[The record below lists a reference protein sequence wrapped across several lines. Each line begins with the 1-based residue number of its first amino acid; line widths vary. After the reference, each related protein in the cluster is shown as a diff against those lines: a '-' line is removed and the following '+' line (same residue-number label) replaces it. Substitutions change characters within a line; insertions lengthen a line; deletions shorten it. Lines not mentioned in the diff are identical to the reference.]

1 MPIAYLFTLLTLLIT
16 VDLAVAEEKHF
27 VELEP
32 VVITASGIEEPLSE
46 IPASIE
52 VITQQTIR
60 DRQPLTLDE
69 GVRPVTGLTIRT
81 YGGADPWAGITIR
94 GTEDNQ
100 SLIMMD
106 GIRINPPYSQSTPAG
121 ALLLN
126 HAERIEVVKGS
137 YSTLYG
143 SEAIGGVVNVITGAR
158 EGLSFSLLG
167 GTHRTSDNSLSYSNK
182 YKEIVYSLGYANLS
196 TEGFKYSGP
205 YWNQTVL
212 GRIDVPLTATSSLQF
227 STLYWD
233 WKKYDY
239 TVCCEIDGTGN
250 IIFVLDKD
258 SNTKEDTYLTSIR
271 LTDHPTEEW
280 DYSMTLSRYAVNSHS
295 DNLMETA
302 TAVRPFPIEIDSDIR
317 SERDILEIQNNLHQ
331 GENDTV
337 TMGFQYTW
345 ENIKK
350 EEFGNIESLGMGPS
364 LDLPDLNDERG
375 FWSVYLQ
382 KLFKIKD
389 QSSLAAGV
397 RFENGPGYSST
408 LIPKASALYVL
419 PETDTRLHVSIG
431 QGIRAPS
438 LEELY
443 HPVQGNTDLIPEEST
458 SVEAGFKQPFIGGRG
473 SLDATGFA
481 MRLKNL
487 IDLGVGSS
495 GAPVYMNM
503 GRAKITGIEAT
514 LQLDITD
521 NLQGNI
527 GYARLSTKNL
537 ETDQELPFRPDDRW
551 TFDIRYT
558 PLSPLVLDVN
568 AEFAGEAFNPFDFL
582 VGLDGR
588 TLPSNVASYQVINM
602 AAAYRVADRDPLLG
616 ALDFTLKLNNIFDE
630 EYTEVPGFPSYG
642 FTFLAG
648 IRAVR

>member
-1 MPIAYLFTLLTLLIT
+1 MYKLYLLPLVICLCFTAPSL
-16 VDLAVAEEKHF
+16 AEEKHF

-46 IPASIE
+46 IPASID
-52 VITQQTIR
+52 VVTQQTIR

-69 GVRPVTGLTIRT
+69 GIRPVTGLTIRT
-81 YGGADPWAGITIR
+81 YGGADPWAGIMIR

-100 SLIMMD
+100 SLIMLD

-126 HAERIEVVKGS
+126 NAERIEVVKGP
-137 YSTLYG
+137 YSALYG
-143 SEAIGGVVNVITGAR
+143 SEAIGGVVHVITGAR
-158 EGLSFSLLG
+158 EGLSFSVLG
-167 GTHRTSDNSLSYSNK
+167 GTHRTSDSSLSYSNR
-182 YKEIVYSLGYANLS
+182 YQDIVYSLGYANLS

-205 YWNQTVL
+205 YWNHTLL
-212 GRIDVPLTATSSLQF
+212 GRIDVPLTASSSLQV
-227 STLYWD
+227 STIYWD

-239 TVCCEIDGTGN
+239 TVCCEMDGSGN
-250 IIFVLDKD
+250 IIFILDKD

-271 LTDHPTEEW
+271 LTDHPSEEW
-280 DYSMTLSRYAVNSHS
+280 DYSMTLSRYAVNSHT
-295 DNLMETA
+295 DNLLETA
-302 TAVRPFPIEIDSDIR
+302 TPARPFPLEIDSDIR
-317 SERDILEIQNNLHQ
+317 SERNILEMQNNLHH
-331 GENDTV
+331 GENDIV
-337 TMGFQYTW
+337 TLGFQYTW
-345 ENIKK
+345 EDIKK
-350 EEFGNIESLGMGPS
+350 EEFGNLESLGMGPS
-364 LDLPDLNDERG
+364 LELPELNDERS

-389 QSSLAAGV
+389 QSSLSAGV

-443 HPVQGNTDLIPEEST
+443 HPVQGNTDLMPEEST
-458 SVEAGFKQPFIGGRG
+458 SVEAGFKQPFIDGRVWLG
-473 SLDATGFA
+473 ATGFA
-481 MRLKNL
+481 MRLKDL
-487 IDLGVGSS
+487 IDLGVGPS
-495 GAPVYMNM
+495 GTPVYMNM
-503 GRAKITGIEAT
+503 GRSKITGIEAT
-514 LQLDITD
+514 LRLDITA

-527 GYARLSTKNL
+527 GYTRLSTKNL

-558 PLSPLVLDVN
+558 PIAPLVLDVN
-568 AEFAGEAFNPFDFL
+568 AEFAGESFNPYDFL
-582 VGLDGR
+582 VGLDGK
-588 TLPSNVASYQVINM
+588 TLSSEVASYKVVNM
-602 AAAYRVADRDPLLG
+602 TAAYNLIKGDPTLG
-616 ALDFTLKLNNIFDE
+616 SLDFTIKLNNIFDDNYVVLPE
-630 EYTEVPGFPSYG
+630 FHNAG

-648 IRAVR
+648 IRSVH